1 MLTWRRGNRPQASS
15 CLKALWVGID
25 GWKSKTESLGGTRLT
40 EGVMCQ
46 WLNET
51 VDPNM
56 RRAESGP
63 ESLPREHRGLV

>member
-1 MLTWRRGNRPQASS
+1 M
-15 CLKALWVGID
+15 GID
-25 GWKSKTESLGGTRLT
+25 GWKSKTASLGGTCLT

-46 WLNET
+46 WLNAT